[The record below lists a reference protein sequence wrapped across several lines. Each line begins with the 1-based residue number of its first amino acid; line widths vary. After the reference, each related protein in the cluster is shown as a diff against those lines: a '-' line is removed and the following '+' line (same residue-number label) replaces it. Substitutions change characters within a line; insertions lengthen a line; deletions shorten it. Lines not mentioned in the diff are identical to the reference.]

1 MNRMVAAPPTEFLCL
16 ETFRILLLVLRHR
29 VVAFLA
35 VVTLQRDDV
44 SH

>member
-1 MNRMVAAPPTEFLCL
+1 MVPAPPAEFLCL
-16 ETFRILLLVLRHR
+16 ETFGILLLVLRHR

-35 VVTLQRDDV
+35 VVALQRNDV

>member
-1 MNRMVAAPPTEFLCL
+1 MVPASRTEFLGL

-35 VVTLQRDDV
+35 VVALQRNDV